1 MSGVKRRRIRED
13 AMTAHIRLSAAV
25 AAIAALLLTGNA
37 LAQDK
42 PVRVRGEVIAVEG
55 PMMTVKSR
63 DGKELKMRLA
73 DNVSV
78 AAIVPIKIEDIKPN
92 SYIGVSA
99 MPQPDGSQR
108 ALHVHIFPETLRG
121 VAEGFGPWDVQPG
134 STMTNATVA
143 ETVAGVDGQTI
154 NVKYKDGEKK
164 IIVPLSAPI
173 VTYVPGEKAELKP
186 GAKIFI
192 IAAVPQPDGTYNVAR
207 VNVGRGVAPPM

>member
-1 MSGVKRRRIRED
+1 VI
-13 AMTAHIRLSAAV
+13 AHIKLSYIFAV
-25 AAIAALLLTGNA
+25 AAALLIAGSA
-37 LAQDK
+37 VAQDK
-42 PVRVRGEVIAVEG
+42 PIRVRGEVIAVDG

-78 AAIVPIKIEDIKPN
+78 AAIIPIKIEDIKPN

-108 ALHVHIFPETLRG
+108 AMHVHIFPEPMRG
-121 VAEGFGPWDVQPG
+121 VAEGFGPWDAQPG

-143 ETVAGVDGQTI
+143 DTVAGVDGQTI

-164 IIVPLSAPI
+164 IIVPPSAPI
-173 VTYVPGEKAELKP
+173 VTYVPGDKAELKP
-186 GAKIFI
+186 GAKIFV

-207 VNVGRGVAPPM
+207 VNVGRGITPPM

>member
-1 MSGVKRRRIRED
+1 
-13 AMTAHIRLSAAV
+13 MTAYIRLSFAA
-25 AAIAALLLTGNA
+25 AAIAGLFLGGEA

-42 PVRVRGEVIAVEG
+42 PVRVRGEVIAVDG
-55 PMMTVKSR
+55 PMMTVISR
-63 DGKELKMRLA
+63 DGKELKMKLA

-108 ALHVHIFPETLRG
+108 ALHVHIFPEPLRG

-154 NVKYKDGEKK
+154 MVKYKDGEKK
-164 IIVPLSAPI
+164 IIVPKDAAL
-173 VTYVPGEKAELKP
+173 VTYLPGDRAELKP

-207 VNVGRGVAPPM
+207 VNVGRGIAPPM

>member
-1 MSGVKRRRIRED
+1 
-13 AMTAHIRLSAAV
+13 MTAQIRLTFML
-25 AAIAALLLTGNA
+25 AALAVTCLAGQT

-42 PVRVRGEVIAVEG
+42 PIRVRGEVIAVDG
-55 PMMTVKSR
+55 PMMAVKSR
-63 DGKELKMRLA
+63 DGKDMKIKLA

-78 AAIVPIKIEDIKPN
+78 AAIVPIRIEDIKPN

-108 ALHVHIFPETLRG
+108 AMHVHIFPEPLRG

-134 STMTNATVA
+134 STMINATVT

-164 IIVPLSAPI
+164 VVVPPNAPI
-173 VTYVPGEKAELKP
+173 VTYLPGDKAEIVP

-192 IAAVPQPDGTYNVAR
+192 IAAVPQPDGTFTAAR

>member
-1 MSGVKRRRIRED
+1 
-13 AMTAHIRLSAAV
+13 MTVHFRFSSTV
-25 AAIAALLLTGNA
+25 AALAALCLAGQA

-42 PVRVRGEVIAVEG
+42 PIRVRGEVIAVDG

-63 DGKELKMRLA
+63 DGAELKMRLA

-92 SYIGVSA
+92 SYIGVSS
-99 MPQPDGSQR
+99 MPQPDGSQK
-108 ALHVHIFPETLRG
+108 AMHVHIFPEALRG
-121 VAEGFGPWDVQPG
+121 TSEGHFPWDNQPQAM
-134 STMTNATVA
+134 MTNATVE
-143 ETVAGVDGQTI
+143 ETVAGADGQVI
-154 NVKYKDGEKK
+154 LVKYKDGEKK
-164 IIVPLSAPI
+164 IIVPKDAAL
-173 VTYVPGEKAELKP
+173 VTYVPGDRAELKP

>member
-1 MSGVKRRRIRED
+1 
-13 AMTAHIRLSAAV
+13 MTFHIRLSFAV
-25 AAIAALLLTGNA
+25 AAFAGLFLAGEA

-42 PVRVRGEVIAVEG
+42 PIRVRGEVIAVDG

-108 ALHVHIFPETLRG
+108 AMHVHIFPEALRG

-154 NVKYKDGEKK
+154 MVKYKDGEKK
-164 IIVPLSAPI
+164 IIVPKDARACDLCA
-173 VTYVPGEKAELKP
+173 GRQGRAEAGRENLHHCR
-186 GAKIFI
+186 GA
-192 IAAVPQPDGTYNVAR
+192 AA
-207 VNVGRGVAPPM
+207 GRHLQCRRG

>member
-1 MSGVKRRRIRED
+1 MS
-13 AMTAHIRLSAAV
+13 IRLSLSA
-25 AAIAALLLTGNA
+25 AALFSA
-37 LAQDK
+37 LCLATMAQAQDK
-42 PVRVRGEVIAVEG
+42 PIRVRGEVISVDG
-55 PMMTVKSR
+55 PTMMVKSR
-63 DGKELKMRLA
+63 DGKQLKMNLA
-73 DNVSV
+73 DNVSI
-78 AAIVPIKIEDIKPN
+78 AAIIPIKIEDIKPN

-108 ALHVHIFPETLRG
+108 AMHVHIFPEALRG

-134 STMTNATVA
+134 STMTNATVT

-164 IIVPLSAPI
+164 IIVPKEAAL
-173 VTYVPGEKAELKP
+173 VTYVPGDKAELKP

-207 VNVGRGVAPPM
+207 VNVGRGIAPPM

>member
-1 MSGVKRRRIRED
+1 
-13 AMTAHIRLSAAV
+13 MTFHIRLSFAA
-25 AAIAALLLTGNA
+25 AAIASFFLVGEV

-42 PVRVRGEVIAVEG
+42 PIRVRGEVIAVDG

-78 AAIVPIKIEDIKPN
+78 AAIIPIKIEDIKPN

-108 ALHVHIFPETLRG
+108 AMHVHIFPEALRG

-164 IIVPLSAPI
+164 IIVPKEAAL
-173 VTYVPGEKAELKP
+173 VTYVPGDKAELKP

>member
-1 MSGVKRRRIRED
+1 
-13 AMTAHIRLSAAV
+13 MTAGIRLSLAA
-25 AAIAALLLTGNA
+25 AAIAGFFLVGNA
-37 LAQDK
+37 WAQDK
-42 PVRVRGEVIAVEG
+42 PIRVRGEVIAVAG

-108 ALHVHIFPETLRG
+108 AMHVHIFPEALRG
-121 VAEGFGPWDVQPG
+121 VAEGFGPWDVPPG
-134 STMTNATVA
+134 ATMTNATVA
-143 ETVAGVDGQTI
+143 ETVAGVNGQTI
-154 NVKYKDGEKK
+154 TVKYKDGEKK
-164 IIVPLSAPI
+164 IIVPKDAAL
-173 VTYVPGEKAELKP
+173 VTYLPGDKAELKP

>member
-1 MSGVKRRRIRED
+1 
-13 AMTAHIRLSAAV
+13 MTAHSRLSLAV
-25 AAIAALLLTGNA
+25 AAIAGLLLVGDA

-42 PVRVRGEVIAVEG
+42 PIRVRGEIIAVDG

-108 ALHVHIFPETLRG
+108 AMHVHIFPEALRG
-121 VAEGFGPWDVQPG
+121 VAEGFGPWDAQPG

-164 IIVPLSAPI
+164 IIVPPSTPI
-173 VTYVPGEKAELKP
+173 VTYVPGERAELKP

-207 VNVGRGVAPPM
+207 VNVGRGIAPPM

>member
-1 MSGVKRRRIRED
+1 MSVRF
-13 AMTAHIRLSAAV
+13 RLSVIVV
-25 AAIAALLLTGNA
+25 ALAALCLTNGA
-37 LAQDK
+37 QAQDK
-42 PVRVRGEVIAVEG
+42 PIRVRGEVIAVDG

-108 ALHVHIFPETLRG
+108 AMHVHIFPEALRG

-134 STMTNATVA
+134 STMTNATVT
-143 ETVAGVDGQTI
+143 EMVAGVDGQTI

-164 IIVPLSAPI
+164 IIVPPGAPI
-173 VTYVPGEKAELKP
+173 VTYVPGDKAELKP

-207 VNVGRGVAPPM
+207 VNVGRGIAPPM

>member
-1 MSGVKRRRIRED
+1 MVP
-13 AMTAHIRLSAAV
+13 HIKLSYFL
-25 AAIAALLLTGNA
+25 AALAGLLIAGSA
-37 LAQDK
+37 IAQDK
-42 PVRVRGEVIAVEG
+42 PIRVRGEVIAVDG

-78 AAIVPIKIEDIKPN
+78 AAIIPIKIEDIKPN

-108 ALHVHIFPETLRG
+108 AMHVHIFPEPMRG

-134 STMTNATVA
+134 STMTNATVTD
-143 ETVAGVDGQTI
+143 TVAGVDGQTI

-164 IIVPLSAPI
+164 IIVPPSAPI
-173 VTYVPGEKAELKP
+173 VTYVPGDKAELKP
-186 GAKIFI
+186 GAKIFV
-192 IAAVPQPDGTYNVAR
+192 IAAVPQSDGTYNVAR
-207 VNVGRGVAPPM
+207 VNVGRGITPPM